1 MDFLFLGLEISQHK
15 DCYRLRQRIN
25 ERRFRR
31 QHSSHDISGEYN
43 WSDANAT
50 CILRLSILFICSLY
64 LASLFIAQLADNLIN
79 ACGGLLPLLA
89 SATSA
94 NGEIDV
100 IHASEGLPLET
111 ALAFLQ
117 RLMNLT
123 DILVFASS
131 MGFADLEHEKN
142 MANGGILRQ
151 CLRLVATCAVRNC
164 LECRNIQIGTPLN
177 GLGVTQDLGKPKGI
191 SIFLSI
197 GSILREQSVRL
208 HRFLPHL

>member
-1 MDFLFLGLEISQHK
+1 MVYTPSRQS
-15 DCYRLRQRIN
+15 YR
-25 ERRFRR
+25 ESFAVP
-31 QHSSHDISGEYN
+31 SS
-43 WSDANAT
+43 
-50 CILRLSILFICSLY
+50 
-64 LASLFIAQLADNLIN
+64 QLADNLIN

-100 IHASEGLPLET
+100 IHASEGLPLNI

-131 MGFADLEHEKN
+131 MGFSDLEHEKN

-164 LECRNIQIGTPLN
+164 LECRNMQGEPFAPLN
-177 GLGVTQDLGKPKGI
+177 GLGNAKELGRDGWSDAHLFI
-191 SIFLSI
+191 SRKFSLFLSP
-197 GSILREQSVRL
+197 GMMV
-208 HRFLPHL
+208 

>member
-1 MDFLFLGLEISQHK
+1 MYMLYMQDFVIIDLFEDLIHRRYGCIVVLILMHYQHHVV
-15 DCYRLRQRIN
+15 DTQLPIASNVIY
-25 ERRFRR
+25 
-31 QHSSHDISGEYN
+31 SPS
-43 WSDANAT
+43 T
-50 CILRLSILFICSLY
+50 SL
-64 LASLFIAQLADNLIN
+64 QLADNLIN

-100 IHASEGLPLET
+100 IHASEGLPLDI

-131 MGFADLEHEKN
+131 MGFSDLEHEKN

-177 GLGVTQDLGKPKGI
+177 GLGT
-191 SIFLSI
+191 
-197 GSILREQSVRL
+197 
-208 HRFLPHL
+208 